1 MYQNT
6 ISSNKKMHGKFS
18 YFLSFFFSF
27 HNDSVILKIATWYNE
42 VILSYFS
49 TFYHELTCQES
60 LYSRPKSLIEKK
72 DQRQSWNFNI
82 STFSTIIF
90 FFTYWMIFHCWLYA
104 LKFNFLA
111 LLGTREKW
119 KGYDYY
125 LLFFKPKYLFNSLLS
140 I

>member
-1 MYQNT
+1 MQFINIILLL
-6 ISSNKKMHGKFS
+6 ISFFVFFYKQRNYCYVSKYNLFKQENAWKI
-18 YFLSFFFSF
+18 FLFPFFSFFFSY
-27 HNDSVILKIATWYNE
+27 DSVILKIATWYNE

-90 FFTYWMIFHCWLYA
+90 FF
-104 LKFNFLA
+104 
-111 LLGTREKW
+111 
-119 KGYDYY
+119 Y
-125 LLFFKPKYLFNSLLS
+125 LLDDFSLLIVCS
-140 I
+140 EV